1 MANNLEWKLNVG
13 LDTRDL
19 EKQLRDL
26 EQNIDSSVV
35 NRLQSQINDLNS
47 QLSSTTL
54 SASSQLDKLKADS
67 GITSEGE
74 GKGGSGAGI
83 GGSSKAISKGLSGI
97 MSMAGKIFAG
107 ISVASVVMK
116 ALAPAAKMLSSI
128 MSLLAGFL
136 RPINDIL
143 MMMMRPV
150 LALLRPAL
158 QIFNSM
164 FAPFRQAMLRLSG
177 QGSININTGILEN
190 DVEALKTGM
199 LQSLLAVELGL
210 AGLSSV
216 FTKSIMTGIKGL
228 TNVLSYLVQ
237 IIVKVI
243 STSIG
248 GLISIFPG
256 RAAERTGLR
265 VAALGGA
272 YSGAIDASLNNMYF
286 MLDTIAE
293 KSMDAWI
300 GSIINRSSGLGVD
313 ISDVLMTTMEDIS
326 YGEIF
331 AQAWENSKDIFS
343 VAGNVA
349 AEILAGTFDEALKNY
364 DLSGAFDVFA
374 SSVSETLTSS
384 IEAKWQ
390 RLVDEGVVQEAFS
403 FVEIQLAL
411 HLFKSNLTSED
422 IPGAFSAFNTSLQGF
437 VTNIQNEKTRLDEMF
452 PEPDVTEKPEL
463 YNILTDTD
471 LLSSNGIEINWASM
485 LQIEPLQETERET
498 QGILQKIWNGVL
510 TAVTNMNENLSLG
523 FDEMLNKVNLFMG
536 HSIIPDTFNIGLTH
550 MQTSTTLFTNALT
563 QTSGVVIDLVR
574 RITDANATA
583 QRAAQRAESYAASAS
598 RSASKARS
606 EVLKARSGS

>member
-74 GKGGSGAGI
+74 GKGGGGAGL

-97 MSMAGKIFAG
+97 LSMAGKIFAG
-107 ISVASVVMK
+107 ISVAAVVMK

-128 MSLLAGFL
+128 MSILAAFL

-143 MMMMRPV
+143 MMMLRPV

-199 LQSLLAVELGL
+199 SQSLLAVELGL

-256 RAAERTGLR
+256 QKAERTGLR

-300 GSIINRSSGLGVD
+300 GSIIDRSSGLGVD

-422 IPGAFSAFNTSLQGF
+422 IPGAFSAFNASLQGF

-485 LQIEPLQETERET
+485 LQIEPLQRTERET
-498 QGILQKIWNGVL
+498 QGILQKIWDGVL

-536 HSIIPDTFNIGLTH
+536 HSLIPDTFSIGLTH

-583 QRAAQRAESYAASAS
+583 QRAAQRAESYAASAR

>member
-74 GKGGSGAGI
+74 GKGGGGAGI

-523 FDEMLNKVNLFMG
+523 FDEMLTKVNLFMG

>member
-74 GKGGSGAGI
+74 GKGGGGAGI

-485 LQIEPLQETERET
+485 LQIEPLQRTERET

-523 FDEMLNKVNLFMG
+523 FDEMLTKVNLFMG